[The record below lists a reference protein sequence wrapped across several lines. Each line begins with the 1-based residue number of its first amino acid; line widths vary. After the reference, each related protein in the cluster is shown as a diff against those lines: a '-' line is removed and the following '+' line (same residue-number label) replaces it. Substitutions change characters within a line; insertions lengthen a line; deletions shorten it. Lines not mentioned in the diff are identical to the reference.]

1 MSILETILNSG
12 NGALVGQVANSL
24 KLDKGKAGA
33 AIAELLP
40 ALKGG
45 IRRNVEQP
53 EGLGAL
59 MSALQRGHHADY
71 VEKPDLLSRAAT
83 ITDGNAIL
91 GHLLGSKD
99 ESRKV
104 AAEAA
109 SRTGVDVGTLKK
121 MLPMVAAMAMGSLS
135 KESKGSG
142 ALSSLIAGGA
152 SSAGAG
158 LLSSFL
164 DRDEGGSA
172 VDGLL
177 GMARKFF

>member
-12 NGALVGQVANSL
+12 NGALVGQVANSVN
-24 KLDKGKAGA
+24 LDKGKAGA

-40 ALKGG
+40 ALKQGLRNNVGQQGG
-45 IRRNVEQP
+45 IESL
-53 EGLGAL
+53 LGAL
-59 MSALQRGHHADY
+59 SKGNHAEY
-71 VEKPDLLSRAAT
+71 VERPETLAREST
-83 ITDGNAIL
+83 IRDGNAIL

-99 ESRKV
+99 ASRRV

-109 SRTGVDVGTLKK
+109 AKTGVDVSTLKQ

-135 KESKGSG
+135 KESKGG
-142 ALSSLIAGGA
+142 ALSSLLGGGG
-152 SSAGAG
+152 SSAAG

-164 DRDEGGSA
+164 DRDDGKSA